1 MQIILFLKKQKK
13 YMKKLL
19 LLSCLFLS
27 LTNVTSQN
35 FSTEKKK
42 DSQGYSYETVKN
54 DKTGVR
60 VYTLQNGLKV
70 YLAQNTDEPRIQ
82 TYIPVRTGSNNDP
95 SDNTGLAHYLEH
107 MVFKGTSKIGTQN
120 WETEKKLIAQ
130 ISDLYEQHKA
140 ETNPEK
146 KKALYKRIDEVSQE
160 ASKYSVANEY
170 DKLISSLGA
179 KGTNAHTYLEE
190 TVYKNNIPANEL
202 EKWMIIEKERFSELV
217 LRLFHTEL
225 EAVYEEYNRAQDND
239 GRIVNYELM
248 SALFPATPY
257 GQQTTIG
264 KPEHLKNPSMVAIH
278 NYFNTYYVP
287 NNMAV
292 ILVGDLDFDKTIK
305 MVDQYFGTFAYK
317 ELPKR
322 KQTVEKPMTSIVE
335 REVKS
340 PTAERLMM
348 AWRTSGVGTK
358 EALLADITSNILSNS
373 GEVGLINIDINQKQ
387 LALGAGAYTSVFN
400 DYGFQALTISV
411 KDGQSLED
419 GKKLMLS
426 EIEKIKKGAFDDW
439 MIQAVINNM
448 KLDRMKN
455 YESGDGLATSLYRS
469 FIEERSWNETLS
481 EINELSKISKADV
494 VKFAKSFYKDNYVI
508 VYKRKGINDKLVR
521 VSNPAITPIQLN
533 RDSQSEFYKNFATLK
548 STDLTPVYVD
558 FKKEIQTKKVKNTNI
573 SFVKN
578 NTNTISN
585 LYYIFNMG
593 SDHNK
598 KLSLAMGMLDYLGTD
613 KISAEDIK
621 KEFYKIGVTYS
632 VNVGND
638 LSYIYLSGFESNL
651 PKGVAMLENLLRNV
665 KPDQEVYNT
674 TVTTILNTRVNS
686 KKRKENIM
694 LALTNYAKYGKDSR
708 FRDILS
714 EKELKEMN
722 VSELTDLLK
731 GIADYEHQIFFYG
744 NDLNPIVD
752 ALEKNHNLNAN
763 KAIPTPKV
771 YQEPAT
777 TNEVYF
783 ANYDMVQTEM
793 TRIAKG
799 EKYNSTLTGT
809 ANVFNSY
816 FGSGLSSIVFQ
827 EIRESKS
834 LAYSAR
840 AYYGMAN
847 EKNLNDYMQVSIGT
861 QANKLPQAVDAIS
874 TLLNDMPKIEKQFN
888 NAKESSLKQIA
899 STRII
904 KTNIFFNQMSLK
916 KLGFDYDIRK
926 DTYKKIQNLTLEA
939 TNDFFNK
946 EVKTKKYNTAII
958 GKKESI
964 DFEAL
969 TKLGTIEE
977 VSLEEIF
984 NY

>member
-1 MQIILFLKKQKK
+1 MKKIILI
-13 YMKKLL
+13 
-19 LLSCLFLS
+19 SCLTLS
-27 LTNVTSQN
+27 LTAISQT
-35 FSTEKKK
+35 FSTEKMK
-42 DSQGYSYETVKN
+42 DTQGYSYETTKN

-60 VYTLQNGLKV
+60 VYTLKNGLKV
-70 YLAQNTDEPRIQ
+70 FLAQNTDEPRIQ

-95 SDNTGLAHYLEH
+95 SDKTGLAHYLEH

-120 WETEKKLIAQ
+120 WESEKKLIAQ

-140 ETNPEK
+140 ETDPEK
-146 KKALYKRIDEVSQE
+146 KKAIYKRIDEVSQE
-160 ASKYSVANEY
+160 ASKYSIANEY

-225 EAVYEEYNRAQDND
+225 EAVYEEYNRVQDND

-248 SALFPATPY
+248 NALFPITPY

-287 NNMAV
+287 NNMAIV
-292 ILVGDLDFDKTIK
+292 LVGDLDFDKTIK

-317 ELPKR
+317 ELPMK
-322 KQTVEKPMTSIVE
+322 KQLSEQPMTTIVE

-340 PTAERLMM
+340 PTAERLTM

-358 EALLADITSNILSNS
+358 EALLADIASNILSNT
-373 GEVGLINIDINQKQ
+373 GGVGLIDIDINQKQ

-400 DYGFQALTISV
+400 HYGYQALAISV
-411 KDGQSLED
+411 KEVQALEE
-419 GKKLMLS
+419 GKKLLLS
-426 EIEKIKKGAFDDW
+426 EIDKIKKGDFDDW

-448 KLDRMKN
+448 KLERMKS
-455 YESGDGLATSLYRS
+455 YESSDGLATSLYRS
-469 FIEERSWNETLS
+469 FIQGRSWTETLS

-494 VKFAKSFYKDNYVI
+494 IQFANEFYKDNYVI
-508 VYKRKGINDKLVR
+508 VYKRKGVNDKLVR
-521 VSNPAITPIQLN
+521 VSNPSITPVQLN
-533 RDSQSEFYKNFATLK
+533 RDSQSGFYKDFSKLT

-558 FKKEIQTKKVKNTNI
+558 FKKEIQTQKVKNTEI
-573 SFVKN
+573 SFIKN
-578 NTNTISN
+578 KTNSIAN

-598 KLSLAMGMLDYLGTD
+598 KISLAMGILDYFGTD
-613 KISAEDIK
+613 KMSAEEVK
-621 KEFYKIGVTYS
+621 KEFYKIGITYTVS
-632 VNVGND
+632 AGND
-638 LSYIYLSGFESNL
+638 LSYISLSGLEDNL
-651 PKGVAMLENLLRNV
+651 PKGIALLENLLKNV

-674 TVTTILNTRVNS
+674 TVNTILNTRANA

-694 LALTNYAKYGKDSR
+694 LALSTYAKYGKDSR
-708 FRDILS
+708 FRDIIS

-722 VSELTDLLK
+722 VAELTDILK
-731 GIADYEHQIFFYG
+731 GLTDYEHQIFFYG
-744 NDLNPIVD
+744 NNLKPIVA

-763 KAIPTPKV
+763 KVIPNPKK
-771 YQEPAT
+771 YQEPETA
-777 TNEVYF
+777 NKVYF
-783 ANYDMVQTEM
+783 ANYDMVQAEL

-799 EKYNSTLTGT
+799 EKYNSSLTGT
-809 ANVFNSY
+809 VNVFNSY

-840 AYYGMAN
+840 ALYSMAN
-847 EKNLNDYMQVSIGT
+847 DKNLFDYMQVSIGT
-861 QANKLPQAVDAIS
+861 QANKLPQAVEAIS
-874 TLLNDMPKIEKQFN
+874 TLLTEMPKIDKQFN
-888 NAKESSLKQIA
+888 NAKDSSLKQIA
-899 STRII
+899 SSRII
-904 KTNIFFNQMSLK
+904 KTNIFFNQLSLK

-926 DTYKKIQNLTLEA
+926 DTYKTIQNLTLES

-958 GKKESI
+958 GKKESL

-969 TKLGTIEE
+969 KKLGTIEE
-977 VSLEEIF
+977 VTLEEIF

>member
-1 MQIILFLKKQKK
+1 
-13 YMKKLL
+13 MKKLL
-19 LLSCLFLS
+19 VLSCLFLS
-27 LTNVTSQN
+27 LTSVTSQN

-60 VYTLQNGLKV
+60 AYTLKNGLKV

-95 SDNTGLAHYLEH
+95 SENTGLAHYLEH

-140 ETNPEK
+140 ETDPEK
-146 KKALYKRIDEVSQE
+146 KKAIYKLIDEVSQE

-202 EKWMIIEKERFSELV
+202 EKWMTIEKERFSELV

-225 EAVYEEYNRAQDND
+225 EAVYEEFNRAQDND

-248 SALFPATPY
+248 SALFPSTPY

-292 ILVGDLDFDKTIK
+292 VLVGDLDFDKTIK
-305 MVDQYFGTFAYK
+305 MVDQYFGTFNYK
-317 ELPKR
+317 ELPMK
-322 KQTVEKPMTSIVE
+322 KQVVEKPMTAIVE
-335 REVKS
+335 REVNS

-373 GEVGLINIDINQKQ
+373 GDVGLINIDINQKQ
-387 LALGAGAYTSVFN
+387 LALGAGAYTSTFN
-400 DYGFQALTISV
+400 DYGFQALTIAV
-411 KDGQSLED
+411 KEGQTLEE
-419 GKKLMLS
+419 GKKLLLS
-426 EIEKIKKGAFDDW
+426 QIEKIKKGEFDEW

-455 YESGDGLATSLYRS
+455 HESGDGLATSLYRS
-469 FIEERSWNETLS
+469 FIEGRNWTETLS

-494 VKFAKSFYKDNYVI
+494 VQFANTFYKDNYVI
-508 VYKRKGINDKLVR
+508 VYKRKGVNDKLVR
-521 VSNPAITPIQLN
+521 VSNPSITPIQLN
-533 RDSQSEFYKNFATLK
+533 RDSQSEFYKKFASLT
-548 STDLTPVYVD
+548 STDLTPIYVD
-558 FKKEIQTKKVKNTNI
+558 FKKEIQTKKVKNTTI

-598 KLSLAMGMLDYLGTD
+598 KISLAMGMLDFLGTD
-613 KISAEDIK
+613 KMSAEEVK

-632 VNVGND
+632 VNAGND
-638 LSYIYLSGFESNL
+638 LSYIYLSGLESNL
-651 PKGVAMLENLLRNV
+651 PKGVALLENLLNNV

-674 TVTTILNTRVNS
+674 TVATILNTRVNA

-694 LALTNYAKYGKDSR
+694 AALTNYAKYGKESR

-731 GIADYEHQIFFYG
+731 DITDYEHQIFFYG
-744 NDLNPIVD
+744 NDLKPIVA
-752 ALEKNHNLNAN
+752 ALEKNHNLNAA
-763 KAIPTPKV
+763 KAIPTPKA
-771 YQEPAT
+771 YLEPAT

-799 EKYNSTLTGT
+799 EKYNSNLTGT
-809 ANVFNSY
+809 VNVFNSY

-847 EKNLNDYMQVSIGT
+847 EKNLTDYMQVSIGT

-874 TLLNDMPKIEKQFN
+874 TLLNDMPKIDRQFN

-904 KTNIFFNQMSLK
+904 KTNIFFNQMNLK

-926 DTYKKIQNLTLEA
+926 DTYKNIQNLTLES

-958 GKKESI
+958 GKKESL

-969 TKLGTIEE
+969 TKLGIIKE